1 MITTLYRIIKY
12 GFQNFW
18 RNYLI
23 SIATVLVLFLSAA
36 GFLGLLIFGAVGS
49 KAISSV
55 QERIDI
61 SVYFK
66 PDAPE
71 DDILKIKEGLRGL
84 PEVRSVEYISKD
96 EALEIFKKRHAYD
109 NVIYQAIEELNV
121 NPLSASLNIKAYD
134 PGQYSLIASYFE
146 VEAFKNIIDKITYSE
161 NYLIINRLARIVSL
175 GEQGGL
181 MLTLIL
187 AIIAAIV
194 AFNAVLLAI
203 YSNKEEIAIMR
214 LVGASNTFIRSPYIF
229 VGMIY
234 GFLAAFLAMVVFTP
248 FVYFIS
254 PYIEV
259 FIPTTDLW
267 FYFLG
272 NFFKFFGYC
281 LLFSMSIS
289 VVSSIVVVKRYLN
302 V

>member
-49 KAISSV
+49 KAISAI

-66 PDAPE
+66 FDAPE
-71 DDILKIKEGLRGL
+71 DDILKIKESLISL
-84 PEVRSVEYISKD
+84 PEVKSVDYISKD
-96 EALEIFKKRHAYD
+96 EALEIFKKRHASD
-109 NVIYQAIEELNV
+109 KVISQALEELNA
-121 NPLSASLNIKAYD
+121 NPLSASLNIKAND
-134 PGQYSLIASYFE
+134 PSQYSLIASYFE
-146 VEAFKNIIDKITYSE
+146 VEVFKNIIDKVTYSE

-175 GEQGGL
+175 GKQGGL
-181 MLTLIL
+181 MVTLIL
-187 AIIAAIV
+187 AVIAVIV

-214 LVGASNTFIRSPYIF
+214 LVGASNTFIRGPYVF
-229 VGMIY
+229 VGMLY
-234 GFLAAFLAMVVFTP
+234 GFLAAFLAMVILAP
-248 FVYFIS
+248 FIYFVS

-259 FIPTTDLW
+259 FIPEMNLW

-272 NFFKFFGYC
+272 NFFKLFGYC
-281 LLFSMSIS
+281 LLFSMGIG
-289 VVSSIVVVKRYLN
+289 VVSSIIVVKRYLA